1 MFRTVTRHGHPK
13 LNPALPSTATPQVS
27 VVAMSDRKRAFEGT
41 GDSHTSKKL
50 KRFVFLYENL
60 ARLFLIL
67 AV

>member
-1 MFRTVTRHGHPK
+1 MFRNGHASRTSEAHPV
-13 LNPALPSTATPQVS
+13 LPSTATPQVS

-60 ARLFLIL
+60 ARLFLIF